1 MQQKEFIDRLNLC
14 FKTNKK
20 DIKLLSDEVRFFR
33 AQLLLKSL
41 NSISKSLSLFDFK
54 DNIVFEKNLPFIVLD
69 GIKFLLNHQLFLKHS
84 GKKFVSSSNKTIKFL
99 KHFNIKPKNI
109 IDLGACWGEFSL
121 FLSKNFSDSNIFS
134 IEGSEKNYDVL
145 NINLNHNPDLS
156 KKIKTFN
163 LIISDK
169 DGYEEISDS
178 TSTMNTLKSVINKEE
193 IRYKTIKSNKLET
206 FIMKHNIDVDFIK
219 IDIEGSELKLLPDL
233 KNNFTKSIQ
242 IELINYNTIETNLDF
257 LEQISS
263 YYDFYD
269 PKGWTLLNIRNLKQ
283 IVKETLKV
291 KPTIDIFM
299 IKKSFVK
306 KS

>member
-1 MQQKEFIDRLNLC
+1 
-14 FKTNKK
+14 
-20 DIKLLSDEVRFFR
+20 
-33 AQLLLKSL
+33 
-41 NSISKSLSLFDFK
+41 
-54 DNIVFEKNLPFIVLD
+54 
-69 GIKFLLNHQLFLKHS
+69 
-84 GKKFVSSSNKTIKFL
+84 
-99 KHFNIKPKNI
+99 
-109 IDLGACWGEFSL
+109 
-121 FLSKNFSDSNIFS
+121 
-134 IEGSEKNYDVL
+134 
-145 NINLNHNPDLS
+145 
-156 KKIKTFN
+156 
-163 LIISDK
+163 
-169 DGYEEISDS
+169 
-178 TSTMNTLKSVINKEE
+178 
-193 IRYKTIKSNKLET
+193 
-206 FIMKHNIDVDFIK
+206 MKQNIDVDFIK

-233 KNNFTKSIQ
+233 KKNFTKSIQ

>member
-1 MQQKEFIDRLNLC
+1 MQQKEFIDRLNQC

-41 NSISKSLSLFDFK
+41 NSVSKSLSLFDFK
-54 DNIVFEKNLPFIVLD
+54 DDIVFEKNLPFIVLD

-84 GKKFVSSSNKTIKFL
+84 GRKFVSSSNKTIKFL

>member
-41 NSISKSLSLFDFK
+41 NSISKTMSLFDFK

-69 GIKFLLNHQLFLKHS
+69 EIKFLLNHQLFLKHT
-84 GKKFVSSSNKTIKFL
+84 GRKFVSSSKDTIEFL
-99 KHFNIKPKNI
+99 EHFNIKPNNI

-121 FLSKNFSDSNIFS
+121 FLSKKYPNSNIFS
-134 IEGSEKNYDVL
+134 IEGSKKNYDIL
-145 NINLNHNPDLS
+145 NINLNYNPDFS

-178 TSTMNTLKSVINKEE
+178 TSTMNTLKSVINKKE
-193 IRYKTIKSNKLET
+193 IRYNTIKSNKLET
-206 FIMKHNIDVDFIK
+206 FVMKHNIDSDFIK
-219 IDIEGSELKLLPDL
+219 IDIEGSELKLLSDL
-233 KNNFTKSIQ
+233 KKISSNSMQ
-242 IELINYNTIETNLDF
+242 IELINYNPIETNIEF
-257 LEQISS
+257 LEHISTD
-263 YYDFYD
+263 YDFYE
-269 PKGWTLLNIRNLKQ
+269 PNGWVLLNMRNLKQ
-283 IVKETLKV
+283 IVTETLNI

-299 IKKSFVK
+299 IKKTFLN
-306 KS
+306 

>member
-1 MQQKEFIDRLNLC
+1 MQQKEFIDRLNQC

-54 DNIVFEKNLPFIVLD
+54 DNIVFEKNLPFIVFD

-145 NINLNHNPDLS
+145 NINLNHNPDIS

>member
-20 DIKLLSDEVRFFR
+20 DIKLLSHEVKFLR

-41 NSISKSLSLFDFK
+41 NSISKTLSLFDFK
-54 DNIVFEKNLPFIVLD
+54 DNIIFENNLPFILLD
-69 GIKFLLNHQLFLKHS
+69 EIKFLLNHQLFLKHT
-84 GKKFVSSSNKTIKFL
+84 GKKFVSSSYETIKFL
-99 KHFNIKPKNI
+99 EHFNIKPKNI

-121 FLSKNFSDSNIFS
+121 FLSKKFPNSNIFS

-145 NINLNHNPDLS
+145 NINLNHNPYLS
-156 KKIKTFN
+156 KNIKTFN

-169 DGYEEISDS
+169 DGYEEISDT

-193 IRYKTIKSNKLET
+193 IRYKTIVSNKLET
-206 FIMKHNIDVDFIK
+206 FIMNHNIDIDFIK

-233 KNNFTKSIQ
+233 KKIFTKSIQ
-242 IELINYNTIETNLDF
+242 IELINYNTIEANIDF
-257 LEQISS
+257 LEQLSTC
-263 YYDFYD
+263 YDFYD
-269 PKGWTLLNIRNLKQ
+269 PKDWILLNIKNLKQ
-283 IVKETLKV
+283 IVKETLKM

-299 IKKSFVK
+299 VK
-306 KS
+306 KNFY

>member
-1 MQQKEFIDRLNLC
+1 MQQKEFIDRLNQC

-257 LEQISS
+257 
-263 YYDFYD
+263 
-269 PKGWTLLNIRNLKQ
+269 
-283 IVKETLKV
+283 
-291 KPTIDIFM
+291 
-299 IKKSFVK
+299 
-306 KS
+306 